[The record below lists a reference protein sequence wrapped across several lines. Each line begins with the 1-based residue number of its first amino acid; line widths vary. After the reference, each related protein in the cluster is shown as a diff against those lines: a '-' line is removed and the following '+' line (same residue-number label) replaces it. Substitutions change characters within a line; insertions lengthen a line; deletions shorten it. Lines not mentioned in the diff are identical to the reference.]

1 MNLELLH
8 RMLYLGPVTTHEFS
22 LIPLLA
28 YYGFW
33 IILLAIFSHKTWMKG
48 LFAIAVSAG
57 TLFSSVGLLFPS
69 VLLVL
74 LIQHYRETYL
84 HSQLSRIQQVLITAI
99 SGIVSVFAIAI
110 LHHMFFDL
118 GDIFVFN
125 PQSPLIF
132 TKFYFWAFFAVVVI
146 IYSSVYQKIGMR
158 NAFLG
163 VVSLFFYYKTSGLFF
178 LLLIFSTITDYFIG
192 LRLDKTYTQLKRNAW
207 VGLSVFFNLST
218 LIYFKYAYFFTDAYN
233 QIFHTDYQVIN
244 WLAYWSNGY
253 LGTHFDIDEILLP
266 VGVSFFTFQTIS
278 YSVDVYRRQI
288 KPVRSISD
296 FAFYVAYFPQLVAGP
311 IVRANE
317 FVPQIYE
324 KYHVTRYEF
333 GLAVFW
339 ILNGLLKK
347 MVIGDYMAVNFI
359 DRVFDYPE
367 NYTGFGVLMALF
379 TYSLQVYAD
388 FSGYTDIAI
397 GVSLLMGFRLPV
409 NFNSPYKARN
419 VGEFWK
425 RWHMSLSTWLKDYLY
440 IPLGGNRKSSVGTWL
455 WSMVIILFVVLIS
468 GDHWWKVALVFTV
481 FSLVTLVLA
490 MVVPSFKNGIITN
503 INLMITMVI
512 GGLWHGAS
520 WNFVIWGALN
530 GLALVIYKGW
540 KKISPYEKS
549 NHWLAVGWKV
559 FFTFTFISFT
569 RLFFRAGDIKNT
581 GDGMEL
587 AGRMWNQLMTN
598 WSWDASI
605 KIMENHWG
613 VFVMFLIGM
622 IIHWLPVRI
631 KTQYRHAFIQAH
643 PVFQALGVVFV
654 VFLIY
659 QFITSDLQAFIY
671 FQF

>member
-1 MNLELLH
+1 MNLDFFYQL
-8 RMLYLGPVTTHEFS
+8 LYLGPKPTHE
-22 LIPLLA
+22 LPAIPLLV
-28 YYGFW
+28 YYGCW
-33 IILLAIFSHKTWMKG
+33 IILFTALSHKSWMKG
-48 LFAIAVSAG
+48 VFALAISAG
-57 TLFSSVGLLFPS
+57 TVFSSLGLLFS
-69 VLLVL
+69 TVLLVL
-74 LIQHYRETYL
+74 LLQHYRETYL
-84 HSQLSRIQQVLITAI
+84 HPHLSRIQQLLITAV
-99 SGIVSVFAIAI
+99 SALVSIVAVAL
-110 LHHMFFDL
+110 LHHMFFDV

-125 PQSPLIF
+125 PKSPLIF
-132 TKFYFWAFFAVVVI
+132 TKFYFWAFFAVVI
-146 IYSSVYQKIGMR
+146 TLYSSVYQKIGMR

-163 VVSLFFYYKTSGLFF
+163 IVSLFFYYKTSGLFF
-178 LLLIFSTITDYFIG
+178 LLLVFSTITDYWIG
-192 LRLDKTYTQLKRNAW
+192 LRLDKTYSPFKRNTL
-207 VGLSVFFNLST
+207 VGLSVFLNLST
-218 LIYFKYAYFFTDAYN
+218 LVYFKYAYFFTDAYN

-288 KPVRSISD
+288 KPVTKISD

-324 KYHVTRYEF
+324 KYQVTRYEF

-347 MVIGDYMAVNFI
+347 MIIGDYMAVNFI

-440 IPLGGNRKSSVGTWL
+440 IPLGGNRKSTIGTWL
-455 WSMVIILFVVLIS
+455 WSLVIILFVVLIS
-468 GDHWWKVALVFTV
+468 GADWWKMAALFAGLSVMAFILGKTI
-481 FSLVTLVLA
+481 
-490 MVVPSFKNGIITN
+490 PSFRSRIITN

-530 GLALVIYKGW
+530 GIALVIYKGW
-540 KKISPYEKS
+540 KQISPYEKS
-549 NHWLAVGWKV
+549 NHWAVVGWKV

-581 GDGMEL
+581 GNGMEL
-587 AGRMWNQLMTN
+587 VSRMWNQLMTN
-598 WSWDASI
+598 WSMEASL
-605 KIMENHWG
+605 KILENHWG
-613 VFVMFLIGM
+613 VFLIFLLGM
-622 IIHWLPVRI
+622 IIHWLPVSV
-631 KTQYRHAFIQAH
+631 KTKYRHAFIHAH
-643 PVFQALGVVFV
+643 PAVQISCVVAT

>member
-1 MNLELLH
+1 MFLDFLYQL
-8 RMLYLGPVTTHEFS
+8 LYLGPKPAMAFSTTS
-22 LIPLLA
+22 LLV
-28 YYGFW
+28 YYGLW
-33 IILLAIFSHKTWMKG
+33 IVLLTVLFHKPWMKG
-48 LFAIAVSAG
+48 VFALAVSTG
-57 TLFSSVGLLFPS
+57 TLFTSVGLFFPS
-69 VLLVL
+69 VLVVL
-74 LIQHYRETYL
+74 LLQHYRETYL
-84 HSQLSRIQQVLITAI
+84 HPLLSRFQQVLITLI
-99 SGIVSVFAIAI
+99 SGLVSVIIVSL
-110 LHHMFFDL
+110 LHHIFFDL
-118 GDIFVFN
+118 EDIFVFN
-125 PQSPLIF
+125 PNSPLIF
-132 TKFYFWAFFAVVVI
+132 TKFYFWAFFAVVI
-146 IYSSVYQKIGMR
+146 TLYSSVYQKIGIR

-163 VVSLFFYYKTSGLFF
+163 IVSLFFYYKTSGLFF
-178 LLLIFSTITDYFIG
+178 LLLVFSTITDYWIG
-192 LRLDKTYTQLKRNAW
+192 LRLDKTYTPFKRNLL
-207 VGLSVFFNLST
+207 VGLSVFLNLST

-233 QIFHTDYQVIN
+233 QMFHSNFQVIN

-253 LGTHFDIDEILLP
+253 LGTNFDINEILLP

-288 KPVRSISD
+288 KPVTRISD
-296 FAFYVAYFPQLVAGP
+296 FSFYVSYFPQLVAGP

-333 GLAVFW
+333 GLAIFW
-339 ILNGLLKK
+339 ILNGLIKK
-347 MVIGDYMAVNFI
+347 MIIGDYMAVNFI

-419 VGEFWK
+419 VAEFWK

-440 IPLGGNRKSSVGTWL
+440 IPLGGNRKSSFGTWF
-455 WSMVIILFVVLIS
+455 WSFVIIFFVTLIS
-468 GDHWWKVALVFTV
+468 GGHWWKVASFFAILSVIGIIMGFISPVFKK
-481 FSLVTLVLA
+481 S
-490 MVVPSFKNGIITN
+490 IITN

-520 WNFVIWGALN
+520 WNFVIWGTLN
-530 GLALVIYKGW
+530 GMALVIYKAW

-549 NHWLAVGWKV
+549 NHWAVVGWKV
-559 FFTFTFISFT
+559 FFTFSFISFT

-581 GDGMEL
+581 GNGMEL
-587 AGRMWNQLMTN
+587 VSRMWNQLMTN
-598 WSWDASI
+598 WSWDATL
-605 KIMENHWG
+605 KILENHWT
-613 VFVMFLIGM
+613 VFLIFLLGM
-622 IIHWLPVRI
+622 IIHWLPVSL
-631 KTQYRHAFIQAH
+631 KMKYRHAFVHAH
-643 PVFQALGVVFV
+643 PAVQISCIVGV

>member
-8 RMLYLGPVTTHEFS
+8 RILYLGPVPTHE
-22 LIPLLA
+22 LYIIPLLA

-33 IILLAIFSHKTWMKG
+33 VMLLAIFSHKSWMKG
-48 LFAIAVSAG
+48 LFALAVSAG
-57 TLFSSVGLLFPS
+57 TVFSSVGLLFPS
-69 VLLVL
+69 ILLVL
-74 LIQHYRETYL
+74 LLQHYRETYFNP
-84 HSQLSRIQQVLITAI
+84 QLNRIQQVLITGI
-99 SGIVSVFAIAI
+99 SGIVSVVAIAV
-110 LHHMFFDL
+110 LQHMFFDL

-132 TKFYFWAFFAVVVI
+132 TKFYFWAFFAVVVT

-178 LLLIFSTITDYFIG
+178 LLLIFSTITDYWIG
-192 LRLDKTYTQLKRNAW
+192 LRLDKTYTQAKRNAW
-207 VGLSVFFNLST
+207 VGLSIFLNLST

-233 QIFHTDYQVIN
+233 QIFHTDYRVIN

-253 LGTHFDIDEILLP
+253 VGTHFDVDEILLP

-288 KPVRSISD
+288 QPVRSISD

-324 KYHVTRYEF
+324 KYQVTRYEF
-333 GLAVFW
+333 GLAIFW

-455 WSMVIILFVVLIS
+455 WSFVIILFVVLIS
-468 GDHWWKVALVFTV
+468 GANWWKVAAVFAAL
-481 FSLVTLVLA
+481 SLVMFILSRI
-490 MVVPSFKNGIITN
+490 VPSFKSGIITN

-530 GLALVIYKGW
+530 GIALVIYKGW

-587 AGRMWNQLMTN
+587 AGRMWHQLMTN
-598 WSWDASI
+598 WSWEASL
-605 KIMENHWG
+605 KIVENHWG

-622 IIHWLPVRI
+622 IIHWLPVSF
-631 KTQYRHAFIQAH
+631 KTKYRHAFIHAH
-643 PVFQALGVVFV
+643 PALQATGVVFA

>member
-1 MNLELLH
+1 MNLEFLQRL
-8 RMLYLGPVTTHEFS
+8 LYLGPMPAQQLPV
-22 LIPLLA
+22 IQLLA

-33 IILLAIFSHKTWMKG
+33 IILFSAFSYKSWMKVV
-48 LFAIAVSAG
+48 FAMAISAG
-57 TLFSSVGLLFPS
+57 TVFSSLGLFFPAF
-69 VLLVL
+69 LLVL
-74 LIQHYRETYL
+74 LLQHYRETYL
-84 HSQLSRIQQVLITAI
+84 HPHLSRIQQFLI
-99 SGIVSVFAIAI
+99 SGVSGVVSVVAVAL

-132 TKFYFWAFFAVVVI
+132 TKFYFWAFFAVVI
-146 IYSSVYQKIGMR
+146 TLYSSVYQKIGMR
-158 NAFLG
+158 NAFLAI
-163 VVSLFFYYKTSGLFF
+163 VSLFFYYKTSGLFF
-178 LLLIFSTITDYFIG
+178 LLLVFSTITDYWIG
-192 LRLDKTYTQLKRNAW
+192 LRLDKTHTQTKRNAL
-207 VGLSVFFNLST
+207 VGLSVFLNLST

-233 QIFHTDYQVIN
+233 QIFQTDYQVIN
-244 WLAYWSNGY
+244 WLAHWSNGY

-278 YSVDVYRRQI
+278 YSVDVYRRHI
-288 KPVRSISD
+288 KPVTNISD

-311 IVRANE
+311 IVRASE

-324 KYHVTRYEF
+324 KYQVTRYEF

-339 ILNGLLKK
+339 ILNGLIKK
-347 MVIGDYMAVNFI
+347 MIIGDYMAVNFI

-440 IPLGGNRKSSVGTWL
+440 IPLGGNRKSTVGTWL
-455 WSMVIILFVVLIS
+455 WSLVIILFVVLIS
-468 GDHWWKVALVFTV
+468 GALWWKIAALFVLLSIVAFI
-481 FSLVTLVLA
+481 LA
-490 MVVPSFKNGIITN
+490 IVIPTFKNQIITN

-530 GLALVIYKGW
+530 GIALVIYKLW

-549 NHWLAVGWKV
+549 NHWAAVAWKV

-581 GDGMEL
+581 GNGMEL
-587 AGRMWNQLMTN
+587 VSRMWNQLMTN
-598 WSWDASI
+598 WSVEASL
-605 KIMENHWG
+605 KIIQNHWG
-613 VFVMFLIGM
+613 VFVIFLLGM
-622 IIHWLPVRI
+622 IIHWLPVSF
-631 KTQYRHAFIQAH
+631 KTKYRHAFIHAH
-643 PVFQALGVVFV
+643 PLTQITCVVAI

-659 QFITSDLQAFIY
+659 QFISSDLQAFIY